1 MKLRLQQCVC
11 WLLFLCISVP
21 LASQAKEPVFAKV
34 LPHHTLRFPQDRGA
48 HPDFRT
54 EWWYVTGWL
63 TTPDHQ
69 TLGFQV
75 TFFRSA
81 TLHDRDNPSQF
92 APQQL
97 IIAHAAISDP
107 TKGKLQ
113 HDQKIARAYPGIAE
127 AHVGDTNLKLQQWK
141 LKREKDG
148 HYEVHIPAREFELT
162 LKLQP
167 TQAMMLQG
175 EEGYSRKGPKPEQ
188 ASYYYSEPHLAVS
201 GELKKANKKISVTG
215 QAWLDH
221 EWSSKVL
228 DPLAVGW
235 DWTGINLDDGS
246 ALMAFRIRK
255 KDGGVLWQH
264 ATLRDAKGK
273 LIHFADKEIRFTPL
287 RMWTSPRTQARYPV
301 AMQLQLGTNTWELMP
316 LQEDQ
321 ELDARR
327 STGSVYWEGGVRV
340 ERDKKPAGRGY
351 LEMTGYVKPLK
362 L

>member
-1 MKLRLQQCVC
+1 MKQRLQQCLC
-11 WLLFLCISVP
+11 WLLFFSLSTP
-21 LASQAKEPVFAKV
+21 LSSLARAPVFAKV
-34 LPHHTLRFPQDRGA
+34 LPHHTLHFPQDRGA

-97 IIAHAAISDP
+97 IIAHAAISDAA
-107 TKGKLQ
+107 KGKLQ
-113 HDQKIARAYPGIAE
+113 HDQKIARAYPGITE
-127 AHVGDTNLKLQQWK
+127 ASVGDTNLKLHQWQ
-141 LKREKDG
+141 LKRDKNGD
-148 HYEVHIPAREFELT
+148 YQVSIPAREFELT
-162 LKLQP
+162 LRLQP

-175 EEGYSRKGPKPEQ
+175 EQGYSRKGPKPEQ

-201 GELKKANKKISVTG
+201 GTHQTGNKKIAVNG

-221 EWSSKVL
+221 EWSSTVL

-255 KDGGVLWQH
+255 KDGGILWQH
-264 ATLRDAKGK
+264 ASLRDAQGK
-273 LIHFADKEIRFTPL
+273 LTHFADKEIRFTPL

-301 AMQLQLGTNTWELMP
+301 ALQLQLGTSTWDLIP

-340 ERDKKPAGRGY
+340 ERNKKPAGSGY

>member
-1 MKLRLQQCVC
+1 MKLRLQQCVS
-11 WLLFLCISVP
+11 WLLFLCLSAP
-21 LASQAKEPVFAKV
+21 LALQAKEPVFAKV

-63 TTPDHQ
+63 TTSDNQ

-97 IIAHAAISDP
+97 IIAHAAISDT

-127 AHVGDTNLKLQQWK
+127 ANVGDTNLKLHQWN
-141 LKREKDG
+141 LKREKNG
-148 HYEVHIPAREFELT
+148 IYQVHIPAREFDLT
-162 LKLQP
+162 LSLQP
-167 TQAMMLQG
+167 TQAMLLQG
-175 EEGYSRKGPKPEQ
+175 DQGYSRKGPKPEQ

-201 GELKKANKKISVTG
+201 GSLQSGNKKITVNG

-221 EWSSKVL
+221 EWSSTVL

-255 KDGGVLWQH
+255 KDGGILWQH
-264 ATLRDAKGK
+264 ASLRDAQGK
-273 LIHFADKEIRFTPL
+273 LTHFADKEIRFTPL
-287 RMWTSPRTQARYPV
+287 RIWTSPRTQARYPV
-301 AMQLQLGTNTWELMP
+301 TLQLQLGTSTWDLIP
-316 LQEDQ
+316 LQDDQ

-327 STGSVYWEGGVRV
+327 TTGSVYWEGGIRV
-340 ERDKKPAGRGY
+340 ERDKKLVGKGY

>member
-1 MKLRLQQCVC
+1 MKQRLQQCLC
-11 WLLFLCISVP
+11 WLLFVCLSAP
-21 LASQAKEPVFAKV
+21 LSSQAKDPMFAKV
-34 LPHHTLRFPQDRGA
+34 LPHHTLHFPQDRGA

-63 TTPDHQ
+63 QTPDHQ
-69 TLGFQV
+69 SLGFQV

-97 IIAHAAISDP
+97 IIAHTALSDT

-127 AHVGDTNLKLQQWK
+127 ASVGDTNLKLQQWQ
-141 LKREKDG
+141 LKRDKNG
-148 HYEVHIPAREFELT
+148 NYQVSIPAREFALT
-162 LKLQP
+162 LRLQP
-167 TQAMMLQG
+167 TQAVMLQG
-175 EEGYSRKGPKPEQ
+175 DQGYSRKGPKPEQ

-201 GELKKANKKISVTG
+201 GTLQSGNKKIAVKG

-221 EWSSKVL
+221 EWSSTVL

-246 ALMAFRIRK
+246 ALIAFRIRN
-255 KDGGVLWQH
+255 KDGGILWQH
-264 ATLRDAKGK
+264 ASLRDAQGK
-273 LIHFADKEIRFTPL
+273 LTHFTDKEIRFTPQ

-301 AMQLQLGTNTWELMP
+301 AKELQLGANTWVLIP
-316 LQEDQ
+316 LQDDQ

-327 STGSVYWEGGVRV
+327 STGSVYWEGAVRV
-340 ERDKKPAGRGY
+340 ERDNKPAGSGY